1 MSGMEADRADPS
13 TAQSD
18 QRLQQFNELL
28 GKLEKLHQGGA
39 AAEKLQRFKEM
50 KDFLDH
56 STYSPQ
62 SANYTKRA
70 SPLLVDMFKSTPP
83 QFEDTDENK
92 FRHGVLELISKSNLV
107 EANRT
112 PNPALLRL
120 VKDTLTQDNEQN
132 VTLALRLYTNILR
145 TSRPQSMEPHI
156 LEFVDFAKKMF
167 RSFTDIV
174 DRLRSGPPQ
183 RGLRK
188 GDASLAVLVECGSV
202 ISFLYQ
208 ILQRL
213 FQIKEF
219 IVFGLEIVNQPL
231 SDLSSERLKEVIQC
245 QTRILNFVAQF
256 SQSSK
261 NYNEFK
267 PVEEKLAKAII
278 EMMKQF
284 PDEDYNL
291 RKDLFIGFSHIIKS
305 DHDKGFLRYAD
316 QMLDEDITLSKSKI
330 IQWSMRGLWFMSM
343 LEFLEKEKK
352 ALSMHQ
358 LTRGVAL
365 IFCNIHF
372 VPSQQINA
380 LNVLKSLLDSI
391 KLQHDREERDCRL
404 VNTIVLKLL
413 SKRLSTLKWMV
424 TDLNKTYSVNREDAK
439 PDRNVV
445 QNLNDIVLQLRKLIE
460 FCKEFFMSI
469 SSSSLPASQPGIP
482 PIQSM
487 VALIQDE
494 TIVRDISKIIKN
506 TIKCTEIYPDKY
518 KNEQVRFLQ
527 VLGQLL
533 CTLPQP
539 TVQDILRS
547 IIPFTF
553 VSYITNDRII
563 EFIKIFTVREMYK
576 YVGPEVLLFL
586 IDYLELLLADTPQFQ
601 AAVMRLSL
609 AAAEPLQIDDPQG
622 LKYISP
628 AHIRRQFITLIEEIL
643 AASDRS
649 REPAVLASYGERL
662 FTRCVALNVLS
673 QEGIGQLAKKLLN
686 IVLNSRDLKNQFGK
700 LVREFDPLLAPQP
713 QARDIVSALK
723 SDSLDKILQALITTR
738 QQIDQEETCKP
749 ELVQALVGLVYK
761 QNWPAKCSTDIYY
774 EETHKILGDL
784 GGKARVL
791 PTFRKLKTTQSPSFA
806 LKVVIDAGHPKGPTV
821 LYLDQVMKRLVK
833 GLEKRINSEKKE
845 KFVQSAW
852 ALTKFSLL
860 QIFALAPI
868 KQSSVERKVR
878 ELVTGKIWEMQENG
892 PVVSVPG
899 LDTALKHSLT
909 AFFIMQIVG
918 DQAEVAEFAR
928 EVVIRMAIL
937 MFLKHEG
944 LSYEPLAFDPDVLL
958 DVMSSLMGYKETPCD
973 QTLAIL
979 LKTLET
985 VIWTIQELAEGNEAV
1000 LVNSKS
1006 LGKVLQMLIITCHRA
1021 EPHLQLGGCMTLI
1034 SALGKFP
1041 RALIRREALALLKA
1055 SLFVLE
1061 TLPSQTRSKNLDYPK
1076 SLLKELQKYL
1086 DLNVVVAHYCAALIA
1101 SSATLRDLARKLL
1114 LELAG
1119 GEANLNAFLSQIIY
1133 PIPCAYGQLKDCS
1146 LTHQLAKFVLDSP
1159 THEPLARVIIL
1170 ENFHFF
1176 IKTKIIDL
1184 DQDVQRD
1191 KIMAL
1196 ITNVISLIPKNDGP
1210 EEGDPA
1216 EIASRVSKSELSIDE
1231 KIACFEAMSAVLRFR
1246 QMWDE
1251 SVEGTRLQYTEHKN
1265 NIIFR
1270 LLRAMTESDPR
1281 ILAIAKEGIKLV
1293 LQNID
1298 SRGNILPH
1306 DDLKKCLRPILL
1318 VIANPNRVPT
1328 LEYLTNF
1335 SGLLEL
1341 IANCFNKHL
1350 GERLC
1355 KHLEEISRR
1364 VAAKDIPLIYRIVS
1378 LFHLMPDCVLEVQ
1391 DKVLHACLE
1400 CEGQM
1405 KKANLQGYIATTV
1418 RDPLIKFLSRFKDRS
1433 LPNFFTNF
1441 QPGNDNCQYII
1452 SLLKLPSACVLRDY
1466 VTSQFHVNNNRRIY
1480 DVLLEQSRFEGL
1492 RLINTLCKFMPRW
1505 FSTQTL
1511 ILYQILEIWSKMEK
1525 NENSSESKL
1534 ISDCY
1539 EEKYIF
1545 KILISFAR
1553 HNHREAINLVLFTL
1567 PLGFARKR
1575 MINVSFLSEFL
1586 QQELPT
1592 IYTPDEKRRI
1602 MKKVVEALEGSDRV
1616 KLDNDHCSKIIEH
1629 LVLPMLE
1636 ESFKQ
1641 GQGELVLRK
1650 KMYYR
1655 FIPLWK
1661 QLTNQYHNP
1670 LCAQLMNLGTL
1681 LIKYFKNEFYH
1692 YRKELI
1698 KFGWNMIKSENPL
1711 IKSSAFVNVAYFIQ
1725 EYGVPEVLIIHFI
1738 RNMLGFQS
1746 SDHFPAIQKAF
1757 GHLSKRIEGL
1767 ILEYQYKEKFMEFV
1781 RQQLFRNQQ
1790 PQTLLN
1796 VFELIIKN
1804 EEIFYHFRESM
1815 IQQFMH
1821 WINTVGM
1828 NIHSEYPAKK
1838 TLLDLNHLII
1848 RWADRRQREGM
1859 DDFLNVTN
1867 KALIINTLARLGQ
1880 APAFY
1885 VKTTGRNFEQ
1895 VNALSLKC
1903 YPILNSGLSIWKD
1916 VSFKSEQWVESMKRC
1931 EQLTDTQ
1938 QRNNIDAK
1946 RRLVERCLNIIKTV
1960 AMYHTRDD
1968 IVNCP
1973 ELFIH
1978 LADLVKTLE
1987 YPLLLNLLCDILRLL
2002 LKGQADQL
2010 IFQLQKKIEQCLT
2023 ETQPA
2028 NYTWVVKL
2036 LGVIC
2041 ESHHRVVLQF
2051 LPALAKVVMHIAK
2064 QLSEDSRKAAESNE
2078 TLMGALY
2085 ILKENIYDIRE
2096 NLKKTL
2102 CQSLGLIFEF
2112 AQDMKVVQQACSL
2125 FEIWIETDVTEIQ
2138 LSSREQCSLLCKLFN
2153 PARDMEPTASMFD
2166 LAFRVVNSQI
2176 PPCEAKTSLTKAL
2189 LAYITKYNLSD
2200 FRKDLDRLMTD
2211 TIGNIV
2217 FKRLLFVLDQPDF
2230 PLNPQW
2236 SKVSCD
2242 VLLAS
2247 LSQGKVNL
2255 TVQDSLNPSDV
2266 HMFLSTHCQYMR
2278 SQTESSSA
2286 PLMQSLREVV
2296 SGGMA
2301 DDLVVQL
2308 FREHWKQME
2317 KDQKEHLSFFVEKLL
2332 KDSRL
2337 MQDTTLSNPVKTLL
2351 LAVLCCAD
2359 SQPSVNPA
2367 LTQFIAKAY
2376 NCWDLAVPMLE
2387 AASNRGDQEALLHL
2401 EGLYQ
2406 RLEEQGYEYGCT
2418 LQRVS
2423 NPAQRA
2429 GIYMLLQGRPDE
2441 AKAEFERHLSSH
2453 AEDENAL
2460 VSKSLW
2466 EQATR
2471 SLADWSTLAEYGE
2484 AGNFQAALD
2493 ACFQQ
2498 DPGHRFQEML
2508 MTAGL
2513 ESHPLSAYYLKF
2525 AHLPASLQETGDA
2538 RKPKD
2543 TQIFTLFKGVPKYL
2557 SPVHLPLLQ
2566 HISLQREFSEGQTLN
2581 ANVVNFLAGRRQSHD
2596 AEAIISVWKERKVLP
2611 SDPPSFWL
2619 TLLRTRASVLEQIG
2633 KTLYGHQKTAQEDG
2647 QLFSPIWVHLKKAE
2661 LARKQGLIMVAG
2673 KILSGVQSDLEKVD
2687 TAKAVA
2693 ERVHFY
2699 TEATKLSIAGGD
2711 LELAYTLAS
2720 EAAAVLPEDQKGR
2733 AHFLKARVTEKM
2745 GLTKEAYGHYGEA
2758 AMLPDARGKVWMR
2771 WAGLIEAGLSTP
2783 SSPELV
2789 QNALICYFRGL
2800 SGSAGNQKLYV
2811 PRVLALLEREE
2822 AQLFA
2827 TSSFAKEVD
2836 QVSAAV
2842 WAPWVHQLLTML
2854 LRGTLPEVLNT
2865 VLQRVAQ
2872 QFPQLLYY
2880 HVSAR
2885 LSSTEKPTVLLDLL
2899 EELTNRFPLLKQA
2912 MDVLRTELCEH
2923 FRMSPEEDLCSA
2935 LTVLMHRFDPTET
2948 GFKTDLKEALGEIH
2962 DRFFL
2967 SAKNPAFVEMY
2978 KEWFETEL
2986 GSEHI
2991 ETLPGKELYQRIRR
3005 VRDGIAPLLAQKAA
3019 GYNLEHR
3026 APLLTSLRYA
3036 ELLVPGTEV
3045 AIDRILPT
3053 YTAIPARNYNKRI
3066 GFRGADAKVYS
3077 FALAVTRPGSM
3088 YSYRLQQVLG
3098 LLNDLFKASGRL
3110 NTLGFALQRVVP
3122 LSANMRL
3129 IECPEEETTLQ
3140 ELYESALRFHG
3151 LAPDAPI
3158 LAWLEALDQGVPVP
3172 ESSAQALVPPSL
3184 LTSFLQ
3190 LCLRTPERYF
3200 LYRKQFTVQWSLY
3213 LYLSQLLGFSM
3224 HSQLPSNLWLNR
3236 SAGTFSYGFWPEPG
3250 LSTGLEGPRLSANLE
3265 FLIGPAGLNGL
3276 VPQVCSAAAEVC
3288 TRKSSVL
3295 LPALRLI
3302 LKEDEATKLDQGF
3315 QRAEALRSPETV
3327 HSLLSQALQTHQS
3340 PSWIPWF

>member
-1 MSGMEADRADPS
+1 
-13 TAQSD
+13 
-18 QRLQQFNELL
+18 L
-28 GKLEKLHQGGA
+28 
-39 AAEKLQRFKEM
+39 
-50 KDFLDH
+50 
-56 STYSPQ
+56 
-62 SANYTKRA
+62 
-70 SPLLVDMFKSTPP
+70 
-83 QFEDTDENK
+83 
-92 FRHGVLELISKSNLV
+92 
-107 EANRT
+107 
-112 PNPALLRL
+112 
-120 VKDTLTQDNEQN
+120 
-132 VTLALRLYTNILR
+132 
-145 TSRPQSMEPHI
+145 
-156 LEFVDFAKKMF
+156 
-167 RSFTDIV
+167 
-174 DRLRSGPPQ
+174 
-183 RGLRK
+183 
-188 GDASLAVLVECGSV
+188 
-202 ISFLYQ
+202 
-208 ILQRL
+208 
-213 FQIKEF
+213 
-219 IVFGLEIVNQPL
+219 
-231 SDLSSERLKEVIQC
+231 
-245 QTRILNFVAQF
+245 
-256 SQSSK
+256 
-261 NYNEFK
+261 
-267 PVEEKLAKAII
+267 
-278 EMMKQF
+278 
-284 PDEDYNL
+284 
-291 RKDLFIGFSHIIKS
+291 
-305 DHDKGFLRYAD
+305 
-316 QMLDEDITLSKSKI
+316 
-330 IQWSMRGLWFMSM
+330 
-343 LEFLEKEKK
+343 
-352 ALSMHQ
+352 
-358 LTRGVAL
+358 
-365 IFCNIHF
+365 
-372 VPSQQINA
+372 
-380 LNVLKSLLDSI
+380 
-391 KLQHDREERDCRL
+391 
-404 VNTIVLKLL
+404 
-413 SKRLSTLKWMV
+413 
-424 TDLNKTYSVNREDAK
+424 
-439 PDRNVV
+439 
-445 QNLNDIVLQLRKLIE
+445 
-460 FCKEFFMSI
+460 
-469 SSSSLPASQPGIP
+469 
-482 PIQSM
+482 
-487 VALIQDE
+487 
-494 TIVRDISKIIKN
+494 
-506 TIKCTEIYPDKY
+506 
-518 KNEQVRFLQ
+518 
-527 VLGQLL
+527 
-533 CTLPQP
+533 
-539 TVQDILRS
+539 
-547 IIPFTF
+547 
-553 VSYITNDRII
+553 
-563 EFIKIFTVREMYK
+563 
-576 YVGPEVLLFL
+576 
-586 IDYLELLLADTPQFQ
+586 
-601 AAVMRLSL
+601 
-609 AAAEPLQIDDPQG
+609 
-622 LKYISP
+622 
-628 AHIRRQFITLIEEIL
+628 
-643 AASDRS
+643 
-649 REPAVLASYGERL
+649 RL

-713 QARDIVSALK
+713 QARDIVTALK
-723 SDSLDKILQALITTR
+723 SDSLDKILQALITAR
-738 QQIDQEETCKP
+738 QQIDHEETCKP
-749 ELVQALVGLVYK
+749 ELVQALIGLVYK

-791 PTFRKLKTTQSPSFA
+791 PAFRKLKATKSPAFT
-806 LKVVIDAGHPKGPTV
+806 LKVVIDTGHPKGPTV

-833 GLEKRINSEKKE
+833 GLERRINTDKKD

-852 ALTKFSLL
+852 ALTKFTLL
-860 QIFALAPI
+860 QIFALAPV
-868 KQSSVERKVR
+868 KQSSVERKLR
-878 ELVTGKIWEMQENG
+878 ELVSGGTWEAMEME
-892 PVVSVPG
+892 PVVSNPG
-899 LDTALKHSLT
+899 LDSAVKYSLT
-909 AFFIMQIVG
+909 AFFTLQIAS
-918 DQAEVAEFAR
+918 DHPEMTEFAQN
-928 EVVIRMAIL
+928 VIVRFAIL
-937 MFLKHEG
+937 LFLKHEG
-944 LSYEPLAFDPDVLL
+944 CSYEPLPFNPDVLL
-958 DVMSSLMGYKETPCD
+958 DVMSSLMAYKEAPGD
-973 QTLAIL
+973 RTLPTL

-985 VIWTIQELAEGNEAV
+985 LLWALRELVNGNEAM
-1000 LVNSKS
+1000 LVSSKTLS
-1006 LGKVLQMLIITCHRA
+1006 KILQTLVIACHRP
-1021 EPHLQLGGCMTLI
+1021 EPQLQLGACMILI
-1034 SALGKFP
+1034 SSLEKFP
-1041 RALIRREALALLKA
+1041 TALVRAEALSLLKA

-1076 SLLKELQKYL
+1076 NLLRELQKYL
-1086 DLNVVVAHYCAALIA
+1086 DLHIIVAHYCAALI
-1101 SSATLRDLARKLL
+1101 SSSSTLRDLARKLL

-1119 GEANLNAFLSQIIY
+1119 GEANLSAFLGQIMY
-1133 PIPCAYGQLKDCS
+1133 PIPCAYGQLCDSS
-1146 LTHQLAKFVLDSP
+1146 LSQQLARFVLDSP
-1159 THEPLARVIIL
+1159 THEPLARVIVL

-1184 DQDVQRD
+1184 EQEAQRE

-1196 ITNVISLIPKNDGP
+1196 VTSVISLIPKNDGP
-1210 EEGDPA
+1210 EEGDTGD
-1216 EIASRVSKSELSIDE
+1216 IANRGNKSELSIDE

-1251 SVEGTRLQYTEHKN
+1251 SVEGTRLQYTEHRN

-1270 LLRAMTESDPR
+1270 LLRAMTESDPH

-1298 SRGNILPH
+1298 ARGNILPH

-1405 KKANLQGYIATTV
+1405 KKANLQGYIAATV
-1418 RDPLIKFLSRFKDRS
+1418 RDPLVKFLSRFKDRS

-1441 QPGNDNCQYII
+1441 QPGNENCQYII

-1466 VTSQFHVNNNRRIY
+1466 VTSTFHVNNGRRIY

-1511 ILYQILEIWSKMEK
+1511 ILYQILEIWSKVEK
-1525 NENSSESKL
+1525 NENSTETKL
-1534 ISDCY
+1534 INDCY

-1553 HNHREAINLVLFTL
+1553 YNHKEAINLVLFTL

-1592 IYTPDEKRRI
+1592 IYTPDEKRKI

-1641 GQGELVLRK
+1641 GQGELVLKK

-1848 RWADRRQREGM
+1848 RWADRRKKEGM

-1968 IVNCP
+1968 IVGCP

-2002 LKGQADQL
+2002 LQGQADQL
-2010 IFQLQKKIEQCLT
+2010 IFQLQKKIEQCLG

-2051 LPALAKVVMHIAK
+2051 LPSLAKVVMHIAK
-2064 QLSEDSRKAAESNE
+2064 QLSEDPRKAVDNNE
-2078 TLMGALY
+2078 TLIGALY

-2096 NLKKTL
+2096 NLKKSM
-2102 CQSLGLIFEF
+2102 CQSLALIFEF

-2125 FEIWIETDVTEIQ
+2125 FEIWIETDVAEIQ
-2138 LSSREQCSLLCKLFN
+2138 LSTWEQCSLLCKLFN

-2217 FKRLLFVLDQPDF
+2217 FKRLLFILDQPDF

-2236 SKVSCD
+2236 SKISCD

-2247 LSQGKVNL
+2247 LSQGKVTL
-2255 TVQDSLNPSDV
+2255 RVQDSLNSTDV
-2266 HMFLSTHCQYMR
+2266 NMFLSAHSQYMR
-2278 SQTESSSA
+2278 EQAETSSA
-2286 PLMQSLREVV
+2286 PLTQSLREVAM
-2296 SGGMA
+2296 GGMA

-2317 KDQKEHLSFFVEKLL
+2317 KDQKEHLSFFVEKML

-2337 MQDTTLSNPVKTLL
+2337 LQDPTLSNPVRTLL

-2359 SQPSVNPA
+2359 SQPAVTPA
-2367 LTQFIAKAY
+2367 LTQFVAKAY
-2376 NCWDLAVPMLE
+2376 NCWDLAIPMLE

-2406 RLEEQGYEYGCT
+2406 RLEEPGYEYGCT
-2418 LQRVS
+2418 LQRAT
-2423 NPAQRA
+2423 NPSQRA
-2429 GIYMLLQGRPDE
+2429 GIHLLLQGCNAE
-2441 AKAEFERHLSSH
+2441 AKAEFEKHLSVHSD
-2453 AEDENAL
+2453 DETAL
-2460 VSKSLW
+2460 ISKSLW

-2498 DPGHRFQEML
+2498 EPTHKFQEML
-2508 MTAGL
+2508 ATAGL
-2513 ESHPLSAYYLKF
+2513 ETHPLSAYYLKF
-2525 AHLPASLQETGDA
+2525 SHLPASLQETGDS

-2543 TQIFTLFKGVPKYL
+2543 TLIFTLFKGVPKYL

-2566 HISLQREFSEGQTLN
+2566 HISLQREFTEGQTLN
-2581 ANVVNFLAGRRQSHD
+2581 ANVMNFLGGRRQTHD
-2596 AEAIISVWKERKVLP
+2596 AEAIISVWKERKILA

-2619 TLLRTRASVLEQIG
+2619 TLLRTRAAVLEQIG
-2633 KTLYGHQKTAQEDG
+2633 KTLAGHQKTAQEDG
-2647 QLFSPIWVHLKKAE
+2647 LLFSPLWVHLKKAE

-2673 KILSGVQSDLEKVD
+2673 KILAGVQSELEKVD
-2687 TAKAVA
+2687 AAKAAA

-2699 TEATKLSIAGGD
+2699 VEATKLSMAAGD

-2720 EAAAVLPEDQKGR
+2720 EAAAVLPDDQKGK
-2733 AHFLKARVTEKM
+2733 AHYLRARVTERM
-2745 GLTKEAYGHYGEA
+2745 GLTKEAYAHYGEA
-2758 AMLPDARGKVWMR
+2758 AQLPDARGKVWLR
-2771 WAGLIEAGLSTP
+2771 WAGLIESGLSTQ
-2783 SSPELV
+2783 STPELV

-2800 SGSAGNQKLYV
+2800 SGVSDQQKLYV
-2811 PRVLALLEREE
+2811 PRVIALLERED
-2822 AQLFA
+2822 AQQFA
-2827 TSSFAKEVD
+2827 SVSFSKEVD
-2836 QVSAAV
+2836 QVPASV
-2842 WAPWVHQLLTML
+2842 WAPWVHQLLTIL
-2854 LRGTLPEVLNT
+2854 LRGTLPDMLSVL
-2865 VLQRVAQ
+2865 LQRIAQ

-2885 LSSTEKPTVLLDLL
+2885 LSSTEKPAPLLELL
-2899 EELTNRFPLLKQA
+2899 EELNNRFPLLKQA
-2912 MDVLRTELCEH
+2912 MDVLRIELCEQ
-2923 FRMSPEEDLCSA
+2923 FRMSSEEDLCSA
-2935 LTVLMHRFDPTET
+2935 LTVLIHRFDPTQA
-2948 GFKTDLKEALGEIH
+2948 GFRSDLKEALGEVH
-2962 DRFFL
+2962 ERFFL
-2967 SAKNPAFVEMY
+2967 SGKDQTY
-2978 KEWFETEL
+2978 KEWFEKEL
-2986 GSEHI
+2986 GIEHI
-2991 ETLPGKELYQRIRR
+2991 ATLPAKELYLRIRR
-3005 VRDGIAPLLAQKAA
+3005 VRDAIAPLLSQKAA
-3019 GYNLEHR
+3019 VCNIEHR
-3026 APLLTSLRYA
+3026 SPLLTSLRYA

-3045 AIDRILPT
+3045 PIDRILPT
-3053 YTAIPARNYNKRI
+3053 YSAIPARNYNKRI
-3066 GFRGADAKVYS
+3066 GFRGVDAKVYS
-3077 FALAVTRPGSM
+3077 FALAITRPGAM
-3088 YSYRLQQVLG
+3088 YSYRLQQVLSI
-3098 LLNDLFKASGRL
+3098 LNDLFKASGRI

-3122 LSANMRL
+3122 LNANMRL
-3129 IECPEEETTLQ
+3129 IECPEDETTLQ
-3140 ELYESALRFHG
+3140 EMYESALRLHG
-3151 LAPDAPI
+3151 LAIDAPL
-3158 LAWLEALDQGVPVP
+3158 LAWLEALDQGVSSP
-3172 ESSAQALVPPSL
+3172 EASAQALVPPSL
-3184 LTSFLQ
+3184 FMNYLQ

-3200 LYRKQFTVQWSLY
+3200 LYRKQFTVQWSLN
-3213 LYLSQLLGFSM
+3213 LFLSQLLGFSM
-3224 HSQLPSNLWLNR
+3224 TSQLTSSVWLNR
-3236 SAGTFSYGFWPEPG
+3236 SAGTFSYGFWTEPSLPEGP
-3250 LSTGLEGPRLSANLE
+3250 EGPRLSANIK

-3276 VPQVCSAAAEVC
+3276 VPQVCSAAADVLI
-3288 TRKSSVL
+3288 RKRSVL

-3302 LKEDEATKLDQGF
+3302 LRDEESVKIDQGF
-3315 QRAEALRSPETV
+3315 QRAEALRSPEAVQTI
-3327 HSLLSQALQTHQS
+3327 LTQALQTRQ
-3340 PSWIPWF
+3340 PLSWTPWF